1 MYNFNLIF
9 SGTAAVNMYGD
20 ILASCMRDPS
30 ILIRKHA
37 VFLVTTLIRDEYFKW
52 TGQVNYTNHGNF

>member
-1 MYNFNLIF
+1 
-9 SGTAAVNMYGD
+9 MYGD

-30 ILIRKHA
+30 VLIRKHA

-52 TGQVNYTNHGNF
+52 TGQVISIFSLQILNYKF